1 MFAIML
7 PLVFAPVIYSY
18 LYYKKQ
24 SKNGTYEVS
33 NKIKPLSKKGKIAT
47 IIAVSLIL
55 CGVAVL
61 MFTGD
66 VEVDYND
73 DSFTVEATYWSDL
86 TVKYADIDS
95 IELCENADFGMRVG
109 GFGSA
114 RLLLGN
120 FKSDSLGKITLYAYT
135 SSEDA
140 VVISVDG
147 SKLVIGDTEN
157 QTAAEIYAKLSPL
170 CN

>member
-1 MFAIML
+1 
-7 PLVFAPVIYSY
+7 
-18 LYYKKQ
+18 
-24 SKNGTYEVS
+24 
-33 NKIKPLSKKGKIAT
+33 
-47 IIAVSLIL
+47 
-55 CGVAVL
+55 

-66 VEVDYND
+66 VDINYGD

-95 IELCENADFGMRVG
+95 IELCENADFGARVG

-147 SKLVIGDTEN
+147 SKLVIGDTES

-170 CN
+170 CK